1 MPVDDAL
8 DGRQPNAGA
17 LKLFRP
23 MQTLKYAKQLVDV
36 LHLKARA
43 VIGDEY
49 LDLIVLPGGTANLD
63 FGLRPCPGEFD
74 RIGQQV
80 REDQFQHGTV
90 PVTDRQRS
98 YRPGDVPIL
107 RVLAEL
113 RDDLAGELV
122 QVDGR
127 LPSLAISVE

>member
-36 LHLKARA
+36 LHLKACA

-63 FGLRPCPGEFD
+63 FGCAR
-74 RIGQQV
+74 V
-80 REDQFQHGTV
+80 RVNLTALDSRFARTSFSME
-90 PVTDRQRS
+90 RS
-98 YRPGDVPIL
+98 P
-107 RVLAEL
+107 
-113 RDDLAGELV
+113 
-122 QVDGR
+122 
-127 LPSLAISVE
+127 